1 MNELMQS
8 VDQYFESHLL
18 QKDELNQALA
28 FSLANCISAGLPDI
42 AVSPLQGKLLAQLA
56 KIKGAERI
64 LEIGTL
70 GGYSSICMASALPPH
85 GKLISLELDPAY
97 AEIAE
102 QNTKH
107 AGLEELI
114 TIRVGEALDSLD
126 RLIKEKIMPF
136 DMVFIDADKPNNSN
150 YLNLSLR
157 LLKPNGIII
166 VDNVVRNGEVTN
178 PNSNDQS
185 VIGVQALTE
194 LVGSNH
200 DLSATV
206 IKTAGRKG
214 YDGLMLIQT

>member
-1 MNELMQS
+1 
-8 VDQYFESHLL
+8 
-18 QKDELNQALA
+18 
-28 FSLANCISAGLPDI
+28 
-42 AVSPLQGKLLAQLA
+42 
-56 KIKGAERI
+56 
-64 LEIGTL
+64 
-70 GGYSSICMASALPPH
+70 
-85 GKLISLELDPAY
+85 
-97 AEIAE
+97 
-102 QNTKH
+102 
-107 AGLEELI
+107 
-114 TIRVGEALDSLD
+114 
-126 RLIKEKIMPF
+126 MPF

-178 PNSNDQS
+178 PNTNDQS